1 MARALVLLG
10 LVLTMCGG
18 SPARCEIT
26 RVGFIWH
33 YPFVDV
39 GTPRMPEAGA
49 GLIIA
54 RAHWPALEPEE
65 GRFDPASLRG
75 QLAIARRQG
84 AHIALILECNPYCT
98 PAWVRKACAAA
109 GESVQGQDGSSDGVP
124 AFDSPIYQRL
134 VEAHLGRLMAF
145 LAAEDAARTVSH
157 TFPGIEWWLPPSWR
171 GGERQ
176 LARFRRWLSDRYGPV
191 EGLNRAWGASFRSMD
206 EARAPEVDFPALW
219 DARRSGLAQPAWT
232 GRIGLPPAAEER
244 AAADWRLFW
253 CETAARAIDG
263 LAEIV
268 KGLDP
273 ARRTVCFMSHAWG
286 FAAEWDYSQ
295 WAAIALDLVARLT
308 PHVDEIG
315 LQLPMAGGDTVRADA
330 VIDLVRKYRKPVWA
344 LDMMDFRLGTLCGPE
359 SLNRGSLAAVQQ
371 GAVGLAYCCWNGA
384 KDFNIHP
391 DWPLEQ
397 TRAMVTQSRRW
408 IGLLQGMERVA
419 DGALIL
425 PHVAASPSAPG
436 GWSDGPSAFM
446 GWYRIIQAAGL
457 SVDVVTPDE
466 VAADPRLLK
475 RYPWILVPPGA
486 RLTPPVRGALDAYAS
501 GGGRLLRPTSV
512 GDPGMAVQASLDRM
526 RSASDTPPMISG
538 PVPGP
543 ALTAALAR
551 GGARLRGWAAAQGRV
566 RVRIVGRPGV
576 VVALTRHVR
585 GKSAAVCLVPR
596 GGPSG
601 PVTLEW
607 IGRAP
612 GALRMLVDGKAVT
625 PKAVRRGGIE
635 RVELPAFG
643 AGCLL
648 LSGSSAGALK

>member
-1 MARALVLLG
+1 MTRHAVVLGAMLALCIG
-10 LVLTMCGG
+10 L
-18 SPARCEIT
+18 PAQGEIT

-54 RAHWPALEPEE
+54 RAHWPALEPVE

-75 QLAIARRQG
+75 QLAIARAQG
-84 AHIALILECNPYCT
+84 AHIALILECNPYCA

-109 GESVQGQDGSSDGVP
+109 GESVQAPDGSSDGVP
-124 AFDSPIYQRL
+124 AFDSPVYQRL

-145 LAAEDAARTVSH
+145 LAAEDAQRTITH
-157 TFPGIEWWLPPSWR
+157 AFPGIEWWLPPSWR
-171 GGERQ
+171 GGPRE
-176 LARFRRWLSDRYGPV
+176 LARFQGWLGARYGSV
-191 EGLNRAWGASFRSMD
+191 EGLNRAWGASFRSLG
-206 EARAPEVDFPALW
+206 EARAPEADFPALW
-219 DARRSGLAQPAWT
+219 DAARTGLAEPSWT
-232 GRIGLPPAAEER
+232 GRIGMPPAGEER

-253 CETAARAIDG
+253 CETVARAIDR

-268 KGLDP
+268 KGRDAL
-273 ARRTVCFMSHAWG
+273 RRTVSYMTHVWG
-286 FAAEWDYSQ
+286 YAAEWDYSQ
-295 WAAIALDLVARLT
+295 WAGMAPDVVARLT
-308 PHVDEIG
+308 PHIDEIG

-330 VIDLVRKYRKPVWA
+330 VIDLVRKYKKTVWA

-359 SLNRGSLAAVQQ
+359 SLSRGSLAAVQQ

-397 TRAMVTQSRRW
+397 TRALVTQSRRW
-408 IGLLQGMERVA
+408 IDLLRGMERVA

-436 GWSDGPSAFM
+436 GWSGGPAAFM

-457 SVDVVTPDE
+457 SVDVVTADE
-466 VAADPRLLK
+466 LAADPRLLK
-475 RYPWILVPPGA
+475 RYPWVLMPPGGA
-486 RLTPPVRGALDAYAS
+486 LTATVRGALDAYAS
-501 GGGRLLRPTSV
+501 GGGKLLRPASA
-512 GDPGMAVQASLDRM
+512 GDPGMAVQASLHRM
-526 RSASDTPPMISG
+526 RSASDTPPMVSG

-543 ALTAALAR
+543 ALTVALAR
-551 GGARLRGWAAAQGRV
+551 GGARLRDWAAAQGRV
-566 RVRIVGRPGV
+566 RVRIAGRPDV

-601 PVTLEW
+601 PVALEW

-612 GALRMLVDGKAVT
+612 GALRALVDGVVVV
-625 PKAVRRGGIE
+625 PKAVRRGAIE
-635 RVELPAFG
+635 RVALPAFG
-643 AGCLL
+643 DGCLL
-648 LSGSSAGALK
+648 LSGPGAGALK